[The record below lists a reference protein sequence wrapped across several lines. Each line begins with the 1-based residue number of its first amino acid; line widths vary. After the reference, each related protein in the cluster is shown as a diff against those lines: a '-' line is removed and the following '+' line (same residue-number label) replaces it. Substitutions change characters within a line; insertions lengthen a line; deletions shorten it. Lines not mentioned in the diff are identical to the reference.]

1 MFEDFFDGLQKAWL
15 YKEVLQIIKNVL
27 LKTSRN
33 FWSQNLNWYI
43 NSVEYI
49 NCKNQFD
56 EIYDDIVE
64 GIKVRNK
71 YQWYEEGEK
80 STNFFLN
87 LEKTKAVQGIVKV
100 FEKLFRKRIRKTKHA
115 YNEFFR
121 DLYLAR
127 RKNKFVTKKLVN
139 KM

>member
-71 YQWYEEGEK
+71 
-80 STNFFLN
+80 
-87 LEKTKAVQGIVKV
+87 
-100 FEKLFRKRIRKTKHA
+100 
-115 YNEFFR
+115 
-121 DLYLAR
+121 
-127 RKNKFVTKKLVN
+127 
-139 KM
+139 

>member
-49 NCKNQFD
+49 NCRNQFD

-80 STNFFLN
+80 STKFFLN
-87 LEKTKAVQGIVKV
+87 LEKTKAVQGIVKF

-115 YNEFFR
+115 YNEFLR

>member
-80 STNFFLN
+80 STKFFLN
-87 LEKTKAVQGIVKV
+87 LEKTKAVQGIVKF

-115 YNEFFR
+115 YNEFLR

>member
-80 STNFFLN
+80 STKFFLN
-87 LEKTKAVQGIVKV
+87 LEKTKAVQGIVKF